1 MKLVSYN
8 KEDQDQL
15 AILADGLLYDI
26 DLMHP
31 DLPVSMGMFLNYW
44 QEIYTITTAIN
55 TKLEEGKISRQQGID
70 YDAVK
75 ILPPVPH
82 STSCRIA
89 YAFPQAIDSAGYKNP
104 TKFDQKRKET
114 TENEMTNS

>member
-8 KEDQDQL
+8 KDEQDQL
-15 AILADGLLYDI
+15 AILVDGLLYDT

-44 QEIYTITTAIN
+44 EDLYAITTAIN

-70 YDAVK
+70 YDAVE
-75 ILPPVPH
+75 ILAPVPH

-89 YAFPQAIDSAGYKNP
+89 YAFLQNIVLQAIK
-104 TKFDQKRKET
+104 TR
-114 TENEMTNS
+114 